1 MRIVEVAKRIG
12 KGCLAQRIG
21 VHWAQASMARL
32 FTLCVLVSALAL
44 PVAEASPDSRLTQ
57 QAAKHQEEGLALFQQ
72 GEYEGAIDELQI
84 AYGLSS
90 EPILLFHLAEAYDRL
105 GYYIEAQY
113 YYRSYLEEEPEGAA
127 ERRALERIEAI
138 TEILEGPSEEEADP
152 LPEPEPLPDSQPE
165 VAAEAHKA
173 SAPGRGLRV
182 AGAATV
188 GAGLVLGGASGY
200 FAMQARS
207 QAQDISD
214 LFDQGVTW
222 QPEFDEMYESGRR
235 DRRNARL
242 LMATGG
248 AAALAGTALYYLGVR
263 SGNAGR
269 IEVSPTSGGAAVSLS
284 WEL

>member
-1 MRIVEVAKRIG
+1 
-12 KGCLAQRIG
+12 
-21 VHWAQASMARL
+21 MARL
-32 FTLCVLVSALAL
+32 CILCILVSVVAL
-44 PVAEASPDSRLTQ
+44 PAAEARPDSRLAQ
-57 QAAKHQEEGLALFQQ
+57 QAARHQEEGLALLQQ
-72 GEYEGAIDELQI
+72 GEYERAIDELQI

-90 EPILLFHLAEAYDRL
+90 EPILLFHLAEAYDL
-105 GYYIEAQY
+105 MEDYIEALY
-113 YYRSYLEEEPEGAA
+113 YYRSYLEEEPEGAV
-127 ERRALERIEAI
+127 ERGAAERIEAI
-138 TEILEGPSEEEADP
+138 TKIIEGTPEEEADP
-152 LPEPEPLPDSQPE
+152 FPEPEPLPDFQPE
-165 VAAEAHKA
+165 TEVATEAPAA

-182 AGAATV
+182 AGAATL

-214 LFDQGVTW
+214 LFAQGVTW

-248 AAALAGTALYYLGVR
+248 AATLAGTALYYLGVR